1 MRPKPNEN
9 RQLALSRLINR
20 QLALSRLINR
30 QLALSRL
37 INRQLALDR
46 LISRAA
52 YPHQPSRASAGRYL
66 PEHRGIP
73 FERAVYQ

>member
-9 RQLALSRLINR
+9 RQLALSRLM
-20 QLALSRLINR
+20 NR

-46 LISRAA
+46 LISRV
-52 YPHQPSRASAGRYL
+52 PSSAEPRKRRRV
-66 PEHRGIP
+66 PS
-73 FERAVYQ
+73 